1 MSAVPT
7 QRTSAESFNTEI
19 APGSVLGYA
28 QENWLLDYW
37 SPGDWGIILRLIE
50 GSSDSYNYRCYCGI
64 TPDFIYWMILVSAI
78 GASYALW
85 YSYIRDWKVYPFNH
99 PRLDLALVPVPLTLF
114 FGFMMWACGDNPRY
128 REDKVGEVLDKSVYE
143 MYTGAKVPTPPLMSH
158 FFYRLFF
165 A

>member
-78 GASYALW
+78 GASYAL
-85 YSYIRDWKVYPFNH
+85 
-99 PRLDLALVPVPLTLF
+99 
-114 FGFMMWACGDNPRY
+114 
-128 REDKVGEVLDKSVYE
+128 
-143 MYTGAKVPTPPLMSH
+143 
-158 FFYRLFF
+158 
-165 A
+165 